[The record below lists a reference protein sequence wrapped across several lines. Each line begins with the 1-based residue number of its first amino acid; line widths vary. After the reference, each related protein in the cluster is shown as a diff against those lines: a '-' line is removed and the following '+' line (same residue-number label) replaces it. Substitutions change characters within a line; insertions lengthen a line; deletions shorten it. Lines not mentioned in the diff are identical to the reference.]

1 MRFARWTIAIGS
13 PSYAPSH
20 RLALQ
25 VRATGLAPGFQGQ
38 VAQLVEQRI
47 ENPRVG
53 GSIPSLATIS
63 LISRQFALLT
73 VPMERPDRPARGR
86 ACEPCGFEEVWLL
99 SPVFFNLAPI
109 RFAHGADGAG
119 RRAWLSALASL
130 KWFRDAPP
138 LCFPS
143 SRVAS
148 SPP

>member
-25 VRATGLAPGFQGQ
+25 GRATGLAPGFQGQ

-99 SPVFFNLAPI
+99 SPISLISRQFASLTAPME
-109 RFAHGADGAG
+109 RADGRG
-119 RRAWLSALASL
+119 SPRL
-130 KWFRDAPP
+130 
-138 LCFPS
+138 
-143 SRVAS
+143 RV
-148 SPP
+148 